1 MKFTKAIKTLKNWH
15 LMKKSWTNK
24 WIIVEPFV
32 WFLDYDNRSWKI
44 IIPLGFVTDFWSIPQ
59 LLWFF
64 FNPTKFVSYILHDYL
79 YSNPWLL
86 TRKECDI
93 ILIEALKI
101 EWMWWFKR
109 MLIYFWVRVWGWY
122 SWNWFDYIKKK

>member
-15 LMKKSWTNK
+15 LMKKSWTNDWLVMK
-24 WIIVEPFV
+24 PFV
-32 WFLDYDNRSWKI
+32 WFLDYNNRKWKI
-44 IIPLGFVTDFWSIPQ
+44 EVPLGFITDFGSIPQ
-59 LLWFF
+59 LLWIF

-101 EWMWWFKR
+101 EWMWLLKR
-109 MLIYFWVRVWGWY
+109 ILIYLAVRLFGRRY
-122 SWNWFDYIKKK
+122 FKNN

>member
-15 LMKKSWTNK
+15 LMKKSGTNK

-44 IIPLGFVTDFWSIPQ
+44 TIPLGFETDFWSIPQ

-79 YSNPWLL
+79 YSNPWTL

-93 ILIEALKI
+93 ILIEALKV

-109 MLIYFWVRVWGWY
+109 LLIYFWVRIWWWY
-122 SWNWFDYIKKK
+122 SWNQQKK